1 MAADPTRTE
10 RSERR
15 QVAALPW
22 RRGGDGLE
30 VLLITSRETGRWVVP
45 KGGRMPG
52 RTDAEA
58 AAEEALEEAGVT
70 GRVVESPCGTFRY
83 LKILKRRAPRWC
95 VVSVYPLAVEVELD
109 DWKEKAER
117 TREWV
122 SRDEAARRVDE
133 PELKALITGFDP

>member
-1 MAADPTRTE
+1 HHHAGGGGHRRAVLLDRRSLPELMAADPARTE

-58 AAEEALEEAGVT
+58 AAEEAVEEAGVT

-83 LKILKRRAPRWC
+83 LKILKRR
-95 VVSVYPLAVEVELD
+95 
-109 DWKEKAER
+109 
-117 TREWV
+117 
-122 SRDEAARRVDE
+122 
-133 PELKALITGFDP
+133 